1 MPIHNIK
8 LISKQ
13 DVAEGTM
20 GFHFEK
26 PTDVDYIAGQFADF
40 TILNPTENDDEG
52 ATRGFSLVHAP
63 YEGEIVFATRMR
75 DTAFKRMMRDMPI
88 GTEVKFDGPYGDFKL
103 HKTTTTPAVFLT
115 GGIGVTPVRSIVAQA
130 THDKLDHDIMVFASN
145 RTVESA
151 PFTDDFTKF
160 AAENDHFTFV
170 PVITDPAA
178 SGWEGE
184 TGYITAEM
192 LHKYIPDMTKPIY
205 YLSGPAVMVAAMR
218 KILVEDQVNE
228 DNIRTEE
235 FSGY

>member
-1 MPIHNIK
+1 MSVKNIK
-8 LISKQ
+8 LISKHE
-13 DVAEGTM
+13 VAEGTM

-26 PTDVDYIAGQFADF
+26 PADIEYIAGQFADF
-40 TILNPTENDDEG
+40 TIIDPSENDEEG

-75 DTAFKRMMRDMPI
+75 DTAFKRIMKDMPI

-115 GGIGVTPVRSIVAQA
+115 GGIGVTPVRSIIAQA
-130 THDKLDHDIMVFASN
+130 THDKVDQEITLFYSN
-145 RTVESA
+145 RTLELAAFMDS
-151 PFTDDFTKF
+151 FNKY
-160 AAENDHFTFV
+160 AAENDKFIFI
-170 PVITDPAA
+170 PVITQTPPE
-178 SGWEGE
+178 GWTGE
-184 TGYITAEM
+184 TGYVTAEM

-205 YLSGPAVMVAAMR
+205 YLSGPAEMVAAMR
-218 KILVEDQVNE
+218 KILVEAEVNE